1 MTMPSIARQLDPRR
15 SLMAATAWLI
25 IALAATFSVAASVW
39 VGGLAREIV
48 LQQHVRRLALETD
61 QIGSDITQ
69 AMATR
74 VGALR
79 VAEAML
85 AGPASHPGG
94 QELRDVFGQ
103 LVTAYPALDWLA
115 IAGMDGRIVAAR
127 DSTLVGTDARATA
140 WFRAGM
146 AGHWVG
152 SMGSPGDQYRLLDGS
167 APALGDFATPIRD
180 ASGTVAGV
188 IVSRLSWRWSTNHL
202 QRLTEAVGPQGAADV
217 TLLDSGRVVLV
228 GPASWCGKPWPG
240 VPLDADSRSQLAASG
255 SGAPGAPNT
264 PRFEALP
271 NGRTVLVARSPI
283 LAPGQP
289 PASTYW
295 VQLSEPNDRVYER
308 ADGLARQIL
317 WVSVFL
323 GAATALIGAVGASRL
338 TRRLR
343 RLTQSVVAAGKT
355 EGSSI
360 AVPPGHDE
368 VAKLGS
374 AFADLLRDLRQERSE
389 LRALSADL
397 EQRVGQRT
405 REVERLAEEARYAA
419 LVRERLKI
427 ARDLHDTLAHS
438 LMALLSEIRLL
449 RRLQVHDP
457 QSLGAELARAE
468 QVAQDGIAEARNA
481 IKQMRVNTVRDTGL
495 GAALYNAVTAFTNNT
510 GISVDYDSDPV
521 AASVGDERA
530 ETVFRMAAEVLRN
543 VERHAGAT
551 RVAVTLRE
559 APGGRCELKIQDN
572 GVGFDASASYQD
584 HFGLV
589 GLREQAQL
597 ITADLEIDSVADQ
610 GTRVTISWS
619 VAPSS

>member
-1 MTMPSIARQLDPRR
+1 M
-15 SLMAATAWLI
+15 
-25 IALAATFSVAASVW
+25 
-39 VGGLAREIV
+39 
-48 LQQHVRRLALETD
+48 
-61 QIGSDITQ
+61 
-69 AMATR
+69 
-74 VGALR
+74 
-79 VAEAML
+79 
-85 AGPASHPGG
+85 
-94 QELRDVFGQ
+94 
-103 LVTAYPALDWLA
+103 
-115 IAGMDGRIVAAR
+115 
-127 DSTLVGTDARATA
+127 
-140 WFRAGM
+140 
-146 AGHWVG
+146 
-152 SMGSPGDQYRLLDGS
+152 
-167 APALGDFATPIRD
+167 
-180 ASGTVAGV
+180 
-188 IVSRLSWRWSTNHL
+188 
-202 QRLTEAVGPQGAADV
+202 
-217 TLLDSGRVVLV
+217 
-228 GPASWCGKPWPG
+228 
-240 VPLDADSRSQLAASG
+240 
-255 SGAPGAPNT
+255 
-264 PRFEALP
+264 
-271 NGRTVLVARSPI
+271 LVARSPI

-397 EQRVGQRT
+397 EQRVGQRP

-510 GISVDYDSDPV
+510 GISVDYD
-521 AASVGDERA
+521 
-530 ETVFRMAAEVLRN
+530 
-543 VERHAGAT
+543 
-551 RVAVTLRE
+551 TLRE